1 MTAGN
6 GDGQAGRYA
15 EPTMS
20 PRTRVAILTVR
31 RALIMMANALGEL
44 VGQPPVR
51 VDPGVRTSRT
61 SLRALRAMPPHG
73 TEFPT
78 RDDV

>member
-1 MTAGN
+1 MTSGN
-6 GDGQAGRYA
+6 GEGQAGRIA
-15 EPTMS
+15 EPAMS

-51 VDPGVRTSRT
+51 IGAASSARHRRSGD
-61 SLRALRAMPPHG
+61 
-73 TEFPT
+73 
-78 RDDV
+78 